1 MKNTKRIIVMN
12 ENFIERLMYYISG
25 IIVLISG
32 FMIFHTWDEPTNE
45 YIAWFV
51 ALFGWLPDFIY
62 GSMDKTDT
70 E

>member
-1 MKNTKRIIVMN
+1 
-12 ENFIERLMYYISG
+12 MYYISG